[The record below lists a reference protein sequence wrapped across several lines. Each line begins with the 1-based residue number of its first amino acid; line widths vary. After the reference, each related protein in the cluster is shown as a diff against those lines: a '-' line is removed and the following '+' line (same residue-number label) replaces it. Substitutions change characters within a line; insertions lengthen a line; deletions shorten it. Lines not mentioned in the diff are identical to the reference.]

1 VTDAGTRREQ
11 DSLGQLD
18 VPAAAYYGAHTQR
31 ALTNFPITG
40 LPLSVHPD
48 LVRALAAVKE
58 AAASANYLLGEL
70 AEDRADAI
78 ATACREIRS
87 GALHEEFVVD
97 VLQGG
102 AGTSTNMN
110 ANEVIANRALE
121 ILGHCRGDYAHL
133 SPLDDVN
140 RSQSTNDAYPTAVR
154 IALITALDRLRPAV
168 TQLTDAF
175 RSKAVEFSDVVKVG
189 RTQLQDAVLMTCGQE
204 FGAFATALAAEQPRL
219 VEARRLLCE
228 VNLGGT
234 AIGTS
239 INVDP
244 RYPAL
249 VRERLVA
256 ITGLP
261 IRTATDL
268 VEATS
273 DTGALVHLS
282 GVLKRLA
289 ITLSKTCNDLR
300 LLASG
305 PYGGMADITLPA
317 VQAGSSMMPGKV
329 NPVIPEAVNQVAFE
343 VIGLDVTVTMAA
355 QAAQLQL
362 NAFEPVMVHAL
373 LLMSRHLEAAC
384 HMLAERCVAGITVDR
399 AHAQDLAGH
408 SLGIVTALVPY
419 IGYAAAADVAHEAA
433 TTGASAA
440 SIVVQRGLLTAAEM
454 DAVLRSVVP
463 QARVQRINRA

>member
-1 VTDAGTRREQ
+1 MTDAGVRREQ

-18 VPAAAYYGAHTQR
+18 VPANAYWGAHTQR
-31 ALTNFPITG
+31 ALANFPITG
-40 LPLSVHPD
+40 TPLNAHPD

-70 AEDRADAI
+70 PEDRADAI
-78 ATACREIRS
+78 ATACREIR
-87 GALHEEFVVD
+87 GDALHDQFVVD

-121 ILGHCRGDYAHL
+121 ILGHQRGEYVHC

-154 IALITALDRLRPAV
+154 IALITAVDRLRPAI
-168 TQLTDAF
+168 TALTDTF
-175 RSKAVEFSDVVKVG
+175 RAKATEFADVVKVG

-204 FGAFATALAAEQPRL
+204 FGAFATALSAEQPRL

-239 INVDP
+239 MNVDP

-261 IRTATDL
+261 VRTAADL

-289 ITLSKTCNDLR
+289 VTLSKVCNDLR

-305 PYGGMADITLPA
+305 PYAGMADITLPA

-362 NAFEPVMVHAL
+362 NAFEPVMVHSL
-373 LLMSRHLEAAC
+373 LLMTRHLDAAC
-384 HMLAERCVAGITVDR
+384 RILAERCVAGITVDR
-399 AHAQDLAGH
+399 AHASDLAGH
-408 SLGIVTALVPY
+408 SLGIVTALVPH

-433 TTGASAA
+433 MTGASAA
-440 SIVVQRGLLTAAEM
+440 SIVVQRGLLTAEQM
-454 DAVLRSVVP
+454 DIVLRAVVP

>member
-1 VTDAGTRREQ
+1 VTDVEVRREQ

-18 VPAAAYYGAHTQR
+18 VPACAYYGIHTQR
-31 ALTNFPITG
+31 ALANFPITG
-40 LPLSVHPD
+40 IPISAHPEF
-48 LVRALAAVKE
+48 VRALAAVKE

-70 AEDRADAI
+70 PEDRADAI

-87 GALHEEFVVD
+87 GALHDEFVVD

-102 AGTSTNMN
+102 AGTSSNMN
-110 ANEVIANRALE
+110 ANEVVANRALE
-121 ILGHCRGDYAHL
+121 ILGHSRGEYAFC

-154 IALITALDRLRPAV
+154 IALITAVDKLRPAL
-168 TQLTDAF
+168 TQLTDSF
-175 RSKAVEFSDVVKVG
+175 RAKSSQFSDVVKVG

-204 FGAFATALAAEQPRL
+204 FGAFATAISAEQPRL

-239 INVDP
+239 LNVDS

-249 VRERLVA
+249 VRERLIAV
-256 ITGLP
+256 TGLP
-261 IRTATDL
+261 LRTAVDL

-273 DTGALVHLS
+273 DTSALVHLS
-282 GVLKRLA
+282 GVLKRVA
-289 ITLSKTCNDLR
+289 ITLSKVCNDLR
-300 LLASG
+300 LLGSG
-305 PYGGMADITLPA
+305 PYAGMADITLPA

-329 NPVIPEAVNQVAFE
+329 NPVIPEAVNQIAFE
-343 VIGLDVTVTMAA
+343 VIGLDVTVTLAA

-362 NAFEPVMVHAL
+362 NAFEPVMLHSL
-373 LLMSRHLEAAC
+373 LLMVRHLDAGC
-384 HMLAERCVAGITVDR
+384 RLLAERCVDGITVDR
-399 AHAQDLAGH
+399 AHAKDLAGH

-419 IGYAAAADVAHEAA
+419 IGYAAAADVAQEAA
-433 TTGASAA
+433 TSGESAA
-440 SIVVQRGLLTAAEM
+440 SIVVRRGLLTAAEM
-454 DAVLRSVVP
+454 DAVLRAVVP

>member
-1 VTDAGTRREQ
+1 M
-11 DSLGQLD
+11 D
-18 VPAAAYYGAHTQR
+18 VPAAAYYGVHTLR
-31 ALTNFPITG
+31 ALANFPITG
-40 LPLSVHPD
+40 IPISAHPE
-48 LVRALAAVKE
+48 LVSALAAVKE

-70 AEDRADAI
+70 PEDRADAI

-87 GALHEEFVVD
+87 GALHDQFVVD

-102 AGTSTNMN
+102 AGTSSNMN

-121 ILGHCRGDYAHL
+121 ILGHRRGEYGFC

-154 IALITALDRLRPAV
+154 LALIAAIDKLRPAL
-168 TQLTDAF
+168 TQLTDSF
-175 RSKAVEFSDVVKVG
+175 RAKSSQFSDVVKVG

-204 FGAFATALAAEQPRL
+204 FGAFATAISAEQPRL

-239 INVDP
+239 LNVDT
-244 RYPAL
+244 RSPAL

-261 IRTATDL
+261 VRTAVDL

-273 DTGALVHLS
+273 DTGALVHMS
-282 GVLKRLA
+282 GVLKRIA
-289 ITLSKTCNDLR
+289 ITLSKVCNDLR

-305 PYGGMADITLPA
+305 PYAGMADIQLPA
-317 VQAGSSMMPGKV
+317 MQAGSSMMPGKV
-329 NPVIPEAVNQVAFE
+329 NPVIPEAVNQIAFE
-343 VIGLDVTVTMAA
+343 VIGLDVTVTLAA

-362 NAFEPVMVHAL
+362 NAFEPVMVHSL
-373 LLMSRHLEAAC
+373 LLMARHLEAGC
-384 HMLAERCVAGITVDR
+384 RLLAERCVDGITVDR
-399 AHAQDLAGH
+399 AHAKDLAGH

-419 IGYAAAADVAHEAA
+419 IGYAAAAEVAHEATA
-433 TTGASAA
+433 SGESAA
-440 SIVVQRGLLTAAEM
+440 SIVVRRGLLTATEM
-454 DAVLRSVVP
+454 DAVLRAVVP
-463 QARVQRINRA
+463 RARLQRINRA

>member
-1 VTDAGTRREQ
+1 VTDASVRREH

-18 VPAAAYYGAHTQR
+18 VPADAYYGIHTQR
-31 ALTNFPITG
+31 ALANFPISG
-40 LPLSVHPD
+40 VPISAHPD

-58 AAASANYLLGEL
+58 AAASANYLLGQL
-70 AEDRADAI
+70 PEDRADAI
-78 ATACREIRS
+78 STACRDIRA
-87 GALHEEFVVD
+87 GALHEQFVVD

-121 ILGHCRGDYAHL
+121 ILGKNKGDYAFC

-154 IALITALDRLRPAV
+154 LALIAAVDKLRPAL
-168 TQLTDAF
+168 TTLTDAF
-175 RSKAVEFSDVVKVG
+175 RAKATEFADVVKVG
-189 RTQLQDAVLMTCGQE
+189 RTQLQDAVLMTSGQE
-204 FGAFATALAAEQPRL
+204 FGAFATALGAEQPRL

-239 INVDP
+239 LNVDS

-256 ITGLP
+256 LTGLP
-261 IRTATDL
+261 VRTAPDL
-268 VEATS
+268 IEATS

-305 PYGGMADITLPA
+305 PYGGMAELTLPA
-317 VQAGSSMMPGKV
+317 VQAGSSIMPGKV
-329 NPVIPEAVNQVAFE
+329 NPVIAEAVNQIAFE
-343 VIGLDVTVTMAA
+343 VIGLDATVTLAA
-355 QAAQLQL
+355 QAGQLQL

-373 LLMSRHLEAAC
+373 LTMARHLEAGC
-384 HMLAERCVAGITVDR
+384 RLLAERCVAGISVDR
-399 AHAQDLAGH
+399 AHARELAGH
-408 SLGIVTALVPY
+408 SLGIVTALVPH
-419 IGYAAAADVAHEAA
+419 IGYAAAAEIAHEAA
-433 TTGASAA
+433 ATGANAA
-440 SIVVQRGLLTAAEM
+440 ELVVRRGLLTAAEM
-454 DAVLRSVVP
+454 DAVLRAAVP
-463 QARVQRINRA
+463 QAKVLRINRA

>member
-1 VTDAGTRREQ
+1 MTDQLRREH
-11 DSLGQLD
+11 DSLGALD
-18 VPAAAYYGAHTQR
+18 VPAAAYYGVHTQR
-31 ALTNFPITG
+31 ALDNFPISG
-40 LPLSVHPD
+40 IALSAHPE
-48 LVRALAAVKE
+48 LIRAIAAVKE
-58 AAASANYLLGEL
+58 AAASTNYLLGL
-70 AEDRADAI
+70 LPEDRADAI

-87 GALHEEFVVD
+87 GALHDQFVVD

-121 ILGHCRGDYAHL
+121 ILGHERGEYGFC

-140 RSQSTNDAYPTAVR
+140 HAQSTNDVYPTAVR
-154 IALITALDRLRPAV
+154 LALIAAVDKLRPALG
-168 TQLTDAF
+168 QLAASFTA
-175 RSKAVEFSDVVKVG
+175 KATEFADVVKVG

-204 FGAFATALAAEQPRL
+204 FGAFATAIAAEQPRL

-239 INVDP
+239 VNVDP

-261 IRTATDL
+261 ISTAADL

-282 GVLKRLA
+282 GVCKRIAVTLA
-289 ITLSKTCNDLR
+289 KTCNDLR

-305 PYGGMADITLPA
+305 PYAGMAEISLPA
-317 VQAGSSMMPGKV
+317 VQAGSSIMPGKV
-329 NPVIPEAVNQVAFE
+329 NPVIPEAVNQIAFE
-343 VIGLDVTVTMAA
+343 VIGNDVTVTLAA
-355 QAAQLQL
+355 QAGQLQL
-362 NAFEPVMVHAL
+362 NAFEPIIVHAL
-373 LLMSRHLEAAC
+373 LTSLRHLDAGARL
-384 HMLAERCVAGITVDR
+384 LAERCVDGIQVDR
-399 AHAQDLAGH
+399 QHARDLAEH
-408 SLGIVTALVPY
+408 SLAAVTALVPH
-419 IGYAAAADVAHEAA
+419 IGYAAASEVAYESMRSG
-433 TTGASAA
+433 TSAA
-440 SIVVQRGLLTAAEM
+440 AIAVRRGLLTQAQM
-454 DAVLRSVVP
+454 DAVLQGAIP
-463 QARVQRINRA
+463 HARAERINRA

>member
-1 VTDAGTRREQ
+1 M
-11 DSLGQLD
+11 
-18 VPAAAYYGAHTQR
+18 PAAAYYGAHTQR

-329 NPVIPEAVNQVAFE
+329 NPV
-343 VIGLDVTVTMAA
+343 
-355 QAAQLQL
+355 
-362 NAFEPVMVHAL
+362 
-373 LLMSRHLEAAC
+373 
-384 HMLAERCVAGITVDR
+384 
-399 AHAQDLAGH
+399 
-408 SLGIVTALVPY
+408 
-419 IGYAAAADVAHEAA
+419 
-433 TTGASAA
+433 
-440 SIVVQRGLLTAAEM
+440 
-454 DAVLRSVVP
+454 
-463 QARVQRINRA
+463 